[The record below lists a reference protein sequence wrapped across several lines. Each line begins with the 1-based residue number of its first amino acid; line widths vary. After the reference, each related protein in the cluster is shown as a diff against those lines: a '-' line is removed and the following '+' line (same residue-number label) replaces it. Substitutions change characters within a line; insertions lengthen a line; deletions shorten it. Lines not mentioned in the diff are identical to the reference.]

1 MSDEESRVTARVEL
15 VFNPD
20 LDFVGKVR
28 QFVGE
33 LTSNSRATGDWTAQ
47 IEIAVHEML
56 ENAVKSASIGLVKV
70 SMRLLEGPG
79 GLEVELRTE
88 NRAKDGDLRALEVS
102 VSRAQAA
109 ADPFAYYLELMR
121 ATVGKESSGL
131 GLGRIRAEAGMSVFC
146 EVVGDRACVIARGT
160 MGEA

>member
-1 MSDEESRVTARVEL
+1 VAAGVEL

-28 QFVGE
+28 QFVGD
-33 LTSNSRATGDWTAQ
+33 LTSNSRATGDWKAQ

-56 ENAVKSASIGLVKV
+56 ENAVKSTSQGLVKV
-70 SMRLLEGPG
+70 SMRLLEGPA

-88 NRAKDGDLRALEVS
+88 NRARANDLRALQSS
-102 VSRAQAA
+102 VDKAQSA

-121 ATVGKESSGL
+121 ETVGKENSGL
-131 GLGRIRAEAGMSVFC
+131 GLGRIRAEAGMSVAC
-146 EVVGDRACVIARGT
+146 EIEGDRACVIARGT
-160 MGEA
+160 MGDA